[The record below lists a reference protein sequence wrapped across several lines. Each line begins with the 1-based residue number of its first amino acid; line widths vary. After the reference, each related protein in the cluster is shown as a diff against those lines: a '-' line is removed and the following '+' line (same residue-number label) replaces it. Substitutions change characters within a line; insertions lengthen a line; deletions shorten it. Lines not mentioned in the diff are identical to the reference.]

1 MLFQRYSWIFAA
13 GQTVATVLISTSAA
27 ALLVATGLAFAGLLP
42 WLVLPVS
49 FGGVPVD
56 WAGQAFQIG
65 LTVLMLLLAAYVPTS
80 RQVLML
86 EATHRDF
93 AIGMDDV
100 TRAYQ
105 AAHAADR
112 KGMFEMQREFD
123 AVRERFQ
130 HLKSHPDLPEIDA
143 ELLTIAAQMSQQSR
157 ELAQVFSDE
166 KVARATE
173 SLHQRRRDADELQ
186 DRIQSA
192 HAAIRDIRRQL
203 DDVEVEEASVE
214 AQLGRLREDF
224 SALESRI
231 AGRHG
236 KKNGRHLR
244 PVSDAS

>member
-1 MLFQRYSWIFAA
+1 MAAA
-13 GQTVATVLISTSAA
+13 GQTVANWLIAVTA
-27 ALLVATGLAFAGLLP
+27 AGLLGATVLSATGAMP
-42 WLVLPVS
+42 WVVLQVS
-49 FGGVPVD
+49 YGGVPVD

-65 LTVLMLLLAAYVPTS
+65 LTALMLLLAAYVPTS

-112 KGMFEMQREFD
+112 KRMFEMQREFD
-123 AVRERFQ
+123 AVRERFH

-157 ELAQVFSDE
+157 ELAQAFSDE

-173 SLHQRRRDADELQ
+173 SLHQRRRDAEELQ

-203 DDVEVEEASVE
+203 DNVEVEEASVE
-214 AQLGRLREDF
+214 SQLGRLREDF
-224 SALESRI
+224 SELESRI
-231 AGRHG
+231 AGRHSKG
-236 KKNGRHLR
+236 RKGRHLR